1 MIPSVRHK
9 FEALSKFPKGFGHRG
24 RSILVNG
31 ILYFRLF
38 GHLGMTSSK
47 YQNVKITWIHLSHGD
62 CDWGRSILVNGI
74 LCFRLFGHLDMTSSK
89 YQNVI
94 INSVSGSN
102 LRGSL
107 GIMYHMVI
115 DDSKR
120 SARVWSIIEVPRRF
134 WPPRVHRNSH
144 ITSVSSSNLRRPLGI
159 MYHMVIHDSKRWA
172 QVWRLIEGFPRV
184 LSHPGRHTGPRLPK
198 THFFGKRSAEISR
211 IGDVARKQIFFK

>member
-1 MIPSVRHK
+1 MIPSVRRK
-9 FEALSKFPKGFGHRG
+9 FEALSKFPKGFGHR
-24 RSILVNG
+24 
-31 ILYFRLF
+31 
-38 GHLGMTSSK
+38 
-47 YQNVKITWIHLSHGD
+47 
-62 CDWGRSILVNGI
+62 GRSILVNGI

-159 MYHMVIHDSKRWA
+159 MYLMVIHDSKRWA
-172 QVWRLIEGFPRV
+172 QVWRPIEGFPRV
-184 LSHPGRHTGPRLPK
+184 LSHPGRHTGPRQN
-198 THFFGKRSAEISR
+198 TFFGFQTRENTYRSE
-211 IGDVARKQIFFK
+211 KQF